1 MAFPAIIAINFH
13 SGDFITI
20 TFCFR
25 RYSPSKIW
33 KNLMMISLF
42 LYFFHIGLDLAQDH
56 THTDFFAGFQ
66 LNMLE
71 NSIDIK
77 NFNWY
82 LVVLK
87 KTFYSKTS
95 KNCHFI
101 WPTQLMQKR
110 GPRPGKKKNNF
121 FSKITRPDHELSK
134 TFYFNKI
141 SCVLADLWMFF
152 YFAFFFFVKK

>member
-110 GPRPGKKKNNF
+110 GPRPGKKK
-121 FSKITRPDHELSK
+121 KQ
-134 TFYFNKI
+134 
-141 SCVLADLWMFF
+141 
-152 YFAFFFFVKK
+152 FFFKNNKTRSWAFKNFLF